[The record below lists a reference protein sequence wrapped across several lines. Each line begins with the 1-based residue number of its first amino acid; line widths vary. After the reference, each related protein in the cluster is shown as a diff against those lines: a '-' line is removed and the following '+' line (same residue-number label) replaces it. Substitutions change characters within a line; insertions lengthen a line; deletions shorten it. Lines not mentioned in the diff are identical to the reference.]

1 MRKINYIKELGPAL
15 LFAIFI
21 VIGIFKLLKAIQ
33 GNDTIHIYT
42 SAGSIV
48 LGIVGVVIII
58 NLFIK
63 NKNTRYLD

>member
-21 VIGIFKLLKAIQ
+21 VIGIFKLLKAIELH
-33 GNDTIHIYT
+33 DTVHICT
-42 SAGSIV
+42 AAGSIV

-63 NKNTRYLD
+63 NKNRRYLN